1 MIDISTALPEA
12 RERQER
18 AATSLR
24 TTASTMPWTM
34 EEGGEQEQMNR
45 RRPPL
50 QRSIAFR
57 ASFLTADDLDLD
69 NNDTDASASTG
80 GGVDS
85 DVAANIDASVSSLI
99 VNNVFDE
106 DSECYNLETETNT
119 ALDVQKAVD
128 AAFHVSRSSFLS
140 RQVSCAST
148 FPSSRSNISEEIAA
162 GLGCPQEMAGRAA
175 IQVQ

>member
-1 MIDISTALPEA
+1 
-12 RERQER
+12 
-18 AATSLR
+18 
-24 TTASTMPWTM
+24 M
-34 EEGGEQEQMNR
+34 EEAQSQQSDDKQQPSR

-69 NNDTDASASTG
+69 NNDTVASAISTTG
-80 GGVDS
+80 GDGVDYS
-85 DVAANIDASVSSLI
+85 DVAANIDASVSSVI
-99 VNNVFDE
+99 VDNVFDE
-106 DSECYNLETETNT
+106 DSECYNLEAETST

-128 AAFHVSRSSFLS
+128 TTFHVSRSFLS

-148 FPSSRSNISEEIAA
+148 VPSSRSIISEEIAA
-162 GLGCPQEMAGRAA
+162 GLGCPHEMAGRAA